1 MLHSLSCLGLWAPG
15 PTLLASYEA
24 TERDGQVLGIE
35 MIGKRKESERRREM
49 QRVELMSWVSR
60 WGRAALLNPFI
71 LCPELLHILFQTWA
85 QIYHQGRAGM
95 EDSLQKYK
103 TEDAFVV

>member
-1 MLHSLSCLGLWAPG
+1 
-15 PTLLASYEA
+15 
-24 TERDGQVLGIE
+24 
-35 MIGKRKESERRREM
+35 M
-49 QRVELMSWVSR
+49 QGVELMSWVLK
-60 WGRAALLNPFI
+60 WGRAALLNLFI

-103 TEDAFVV
+103 TENAFVV